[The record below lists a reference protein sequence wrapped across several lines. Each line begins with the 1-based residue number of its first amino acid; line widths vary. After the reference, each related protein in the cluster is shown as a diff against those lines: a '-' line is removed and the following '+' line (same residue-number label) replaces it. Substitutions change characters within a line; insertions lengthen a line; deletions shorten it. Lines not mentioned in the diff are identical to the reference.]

1 MRSNR
6 RATREGNFLLLFAVS
21 STVIL
26 GFGAL
31 SIDISYLRNSQMELQ
46 NAVDAAA
53 HAALIA
59 YRTGNDQ
66 NGARQVAKDIARAN
80 RVAGKPL
87 SLSDDDIIFGTWDFD
102 SRAFGTSGSF
112 VNAVQVNGRRLEGST
127 DGPINYFL
135 GPILGTAYGEAR
147 SSATG
152 AFRFREMMLV
162 LDTTGSFFRDID
174 NGRNA
179 VLSFLDRIH
188 DNHLPQD
195 KLGLMTFAQQTS
207 LISRLQDVETGYT
220 AMHNAWYGEGD
231 VSHDC
236 RTTGT
241 GTLCLYYNRS
251 YGLNIC
257 FKDIQ
262 PDGTADAGAPFNQ
275 KFFDVAQTM
284 PNLNCYDG
292 SAYTAPRTEGTNH
305 AVALEGAI
313 DELLDNGIAGNQKV
327 IVLVSDGRAQCK
339 QPDDSSTQDCVT
351 TRQHLAFDQAE
362 RASELGVSIFSVMY
376 CSNCDTGQ
384 LAAAEAYSSNLVA
397 GVGKSYTTRDS
408 DQLDDI
414 LNEIADSLPVALVQ

>member
-1 MRSNR
+1 MRSR
-6 RATREGNFLLLFAVS
+6 RRPTRRGNFLVLFALA
-21 STVIL
+21 STVML

-46 NAVDAAA
+46 NGVDAAA

-59 YRTGNDQ
+59 YRSGNDQ
-66 NGARQVAKDIARAN
+66 NSARQVAKDLALAN

-87 SLSDDDIIFGTWDFD
+87 SLSDDDIVFGTWDFD
-102 SRAFGTSGSF
+102 SRSFTTSGSF

-188 DNHLPQD
+188 SNRLPQD
-195 KLGLMTFAQQTS
+195 KLGLMTFAQVPFIVS
-207 LISRLQDVETGYT
+207 ELQDVESGYSS
-220 AMHNAWYGEGD
+220 MYNLWYGQGD

-236 RTTGT
+236 RATSTGT
-241 GTLCLYYNRS
+241 TCMYYTRD

-257 FKDIQ
+257 FKDINS
-262 PDGTADAGAPFNQ
+262 DGVAEPGAPFNQ
-275 KFFDVAQTM
+275 AFYDAGRTM
-284 PNLNCYDG
+284 PNINCYDG
-292 SAYTAPRTEGTNH
+292 TAYSSPREEGTNH
-305 AVALEGAI
+305 SVALEAAI
-313 DELLDNGIAGNQKV
+313 DELLDVGIAGNMKI

-339 QPDDSSTQDCVT
+339 QPDDASSQSCVAA
-351 TRQHLAFDQAE
+351 RQQFAYDQAD
-362 RASELGVSIFSVMY
+362 RAAEVGVSIFSVMF
-376 CSNCDTGQ
+376 CSNCDAGQ
-384 LAAAEAYSSNLVA
+384 LSVAEAYSSNLVA